1 MQARRGV
8 GPGRAG
14 GGLGASTG
22 LFRSKCAR
30 PARKASR
37 GGSGAKGEGT
47 PGLRKGGKG
56 VTNGKICSAG
66 KSVGR
71 DEGDWGLIWELFC
84 CVNVCVCVNARMG
97 SGGKQRAGVGVDSSA
112 GARGLLSDAR
122 AGAGER
128 AGAKPASDAR
138 RAAPQKTP
146 PPAPPYFCAS
156 MNSLSILEKNGIS
169 LCPFAGIDVVLT
181 LTQCHRFAGPKIKE
195 QVKNTRLCKRD
206 STAEFLMLSAHT
218 SAVF

>member
-1 MQARRGV
+1 MPKCECVDLKCGVREGEESRRGGRV
-8 GPGRAG
+8 MRGRARSYQMLGRAG
-14 GGLGASTG
+14 GRGA
-22 LFRSKCAR
+22 
-30 PARKASR
+30 
-37 GGSGAKGEGT
+37 
-47 PGLRKGGKG
+47 
-56 VTNGKICSAG
+56 
-66 KSVGR
+66 
-71 DEGDWGLIWELFC
+71 
-84 CVNVCVCVNARMG
+84 
-97 SGGKQRAGVGVDSSA
+97 
-112 GARGLLSDAR
+112 DAR
-122 AGAGER
+122 
-128 AGAKPASDAR
+128 AKPASDAR